1 MPDESKFALLTD
13 AETQVLRALA
23 NAPHPKEGL
32 PIDWG
37 IGVPLVQKG
46 WAEQASRYGL
56 FRITDYGR
64 TALTAT
70 LISSLEFPK
79 PPVKPKIV
87 PIMARPR
94 YLNER

>member
-1 MPDESKFALLTD
+1 VHMPDESKFALLTD

-46 WAEQASRYGL
+46 WAEQASRYGVNQ
-56 FRITDYGR
+56 RGSTTRDQRPITTHNNG
-64 TALTAT
+64 
-70 LISSLEFPK
+70 
-79 PPVKPKIV
+79 
-87 PIMARPR
+87 
-94 YLNER
+94 